1 MLFDNKSSVAELL
14 RFAVVGG
21 VSFVIDF
28 GLLIVFQEFVF
39 KNVAN
44 GVLISAALSFTISL
58 IIHYFLAS
66 LWVFREHRVDNTRA
80 HAIAGV
86 LFVITNLVG
95 LGINELAMWVGV
107 AVLAIHYV
115 IVKLVATAVVMVWNY
130 LCQKLYIFKRKGVRN
145 E

>member
-1 MLFDNKSSVAELL
+1 MRFSKSSVTEAI
-14 RFAVVGG
+14 RFSVVGG
-21 VSFVIDF
+21 MSFVIDF
-28 GLLIVFQEFVF
+28 GLLVVFQEVVF
-39 KNVAN
+39 EDVAN
-44 GVLISAALSFTISL
+44 GVLISTALSFTISL

-66 LWVFREHRVDNTRA
+66 LWVFREHQVDNTRA

-107 AVLAIHYV
+107 AVLTIHYA
-115 IVKLVATAVVMVWNY
+115 IVKLVATAVVTAWNY
-130 LCQKLYIFKRKGVRN
+130 LCQKLYIFKGKGVRN

>member
-1 MLFDNKSSVAELL
+1 MNHKSKSVALELI

-44 GVLISAALSFTISL
+44 GVLISTALSFTISL

-66 LWVFREHRVDNTRA
+66 LWVFRGHRVDNTKA
-80 HAIAGV
+80 HAVAGS
-86 LFVITNLVG
+86 LFVVTNLVG

-107 AVLAIHYV
+107 SIMAIHYV
-115 IVKLVATAVVMVWNY
+115 VVKLFSTAVVMIWNY
-130 LCQKLYIFKRKGVRN
+130 LCQKLFIFKKGGNV
-145 E
+145 

>member
-1 MLFDNKSSVAELL
+1 MLILNKNLLELI
-14 RFAVVGG
+14 RFAAVGA
-21 VSFVIDF
+21 VSFVIDL
-28 GLLIVFQEFVF
+28 GLLVVFQKFVF
-39 KNVAN
+39 RNVVN

-66 LWVFREHRVDNTRA
+66 LWVFREHQVDNTRA

-107 AVLAIHYV
+107 AVLTIHYA
-115 IVKLVATAVVMVWNY
+115 IVKLVATAVVTAWNY
-130 LCQKLYIFKRKGVRN
+130 LCQKLYIFKGKGVRN